1 MASDRH
7 DSPLI
12 ATLIATLQAKREAA
26 ERVAQLQNEIDLIKA
41 QKAEIGR
48 RQREEAASHRAHKVA
63 REHEFRQ
70 LQRKEERTASQL
82 ARLEL
87 EYVIDAVIDAVSDA
101 VSDAVRG
108 TP

>member
-1 MASDRH
+1 MAFDGLGAPRSASDRH
-7 DSPLI
+7 PLV
-12 ATLIATLQAKREAA
+12 LQAKREAA
-26 ERVAQLQNEIDLIKA
+26 ERVAQLQNEIELIRA

-87 EYVIDAVIDAVSDA
+87 EYENDAEIV
-101 VSDAVRG
+101 
-108 TP
+108 P

>member
-1 MASDRH
+1 M
-7 DSPLI
+7 
-12 ATLIATLQAKREAA
+12 
-26 ERVAQLQNEIDLIKA
+26 AQLQNEIELIRA

-87 EYVIDAVIDAVSDA
+87 EYENDALIVPIVQSLFGCLLIAADSLLMTFWLPLD
-101 VSDAVRG
+101 SR
-108 TP
+108 

>member
-1 MASDRH
+1 M
-7 DSPLI
+7 
-12 ATLIATLQAKREAA
+12 
-26 ERVAQLQNEIDLIKA
+26 AQLQNEIELIRA

-87 EYVIDAVIDAVSDA
+87 EYENDAVIVPS
-101 VSDAVRG
+101 S
-108 TP
+108 